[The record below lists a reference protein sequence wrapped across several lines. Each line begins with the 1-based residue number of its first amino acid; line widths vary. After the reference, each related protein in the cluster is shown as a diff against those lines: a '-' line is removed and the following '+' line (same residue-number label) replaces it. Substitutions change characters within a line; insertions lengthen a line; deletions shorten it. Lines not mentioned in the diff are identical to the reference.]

1 MAFAHWREPPTPPLE
16 RTRTLGFGLPLLLG
30 LLAVTLVAAPGGPAE
45 TDAVNEAPVV
55 LPKMTVSI
63 EGLQPSWL
71 LPKADLTEPAF
82 QGVRPQ
88 ILFPARARMRGVFDG
103 YATVA
108 VLLDEQGRALD
119 QLVVRYTQ
127 PYFGEALIGGIRDQT
142 FTPRRVKGV
151 AVPGR
156 FLIGQRFQVSGTVLV
171 TGMDGVSA
179 LMNPE
184 RHSAD
189 GPRVVFEPRLEHELD
204 QAPLEFTASAVPTLP
219 RGFQIAPGEEMR
231 VVVSFFVDENGQ
243 ARVPNVESASPPA
256 LVANVIK
263 AVSRWRFVPPTFKGK
278 PALVFALRSVLLEP
292 ATPAAGDAATPV
304 AVPRKR

>member
-1 MAFAHWREPPTPPLE
+1 MAVAEWRKPSAPQPK
-16 RTRTLGFGLPLLLG
+16 RTRALRLACALLIG
-30 LLAVTLVAAPGGPAE
+30 LVAALPLTAQSGSAE
-45 TDAVNEAPVV
+45 TDAINEPPVV

-71 LPKADLTEPAF
+71 LPKADLTEPDF

-103 YATVA
+103 YASVA
-108 VLLDEQGRALD
+108 VLLDAEGRVLD

-127 PYFGEALIGGIRDQT
+127 PYFGDALIGGIRGQT

-156 FLIGQRFQVSGTVLV
+156 FLVGQRFQLGGAVLV

-184 RHSAD
+184 RRSVD
-189 GPRVVFEPRLEHELD
+189 GPRVLVEPRLEHELD
-204 QAPLEFTASAVPTLP
+204 EAPLEFTASAVPTFP
-219 RGFQIAPGEEMR
+219 PGFQIAPGEEIR
-231 VVVSFFVDENGQ
+231 VVVSFFVDENGH
-243 ARVPNVESASPPA
+243 ARIPNVESASPPA
-256 LVANVIK
+256 LVPNVIK
-263 AVSRWRFVPPTFKGK
+263 AVAQWRFVPPTFKGK
-278 PALVFALRSVLLEP
+278 PALVFTLRSVLLEP
-292 ATPAAGDAATPV
+292 APAGP
-304 AVPRKR
+304 PLGR